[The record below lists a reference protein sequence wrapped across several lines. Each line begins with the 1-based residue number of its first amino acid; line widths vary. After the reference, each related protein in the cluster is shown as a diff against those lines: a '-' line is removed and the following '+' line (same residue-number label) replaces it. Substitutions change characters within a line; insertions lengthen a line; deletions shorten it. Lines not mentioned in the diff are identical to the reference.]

1 MMAKL
6 TRRKLIAQ
14 ASTGAAAIGA
24 LSLAPNLA
32 AAAPATNAPG
42 SGNHGQNIDLSGPMA
57 VLVLDPR
64 SGNVTFLVGS
74 QEVTVND
81 PSLVARMRAALQ

>member
-1 MMAKL
+1 MAKL
-6 TRRKLIAQ
+6 SRRKLIAQ

-32 AAAPATNAPG
+32 AAAPRTNARQG
-42 SGNHGQNIDLSGPMA
+42 GDQTQSIDVSGPMA
-57 VLVLDPR
+57 VLVLNPR
-64 SGNVTFLVGS
+64 SGNITFLVDS

-81 PSLVARMRAALQ
+81 PDLVARMKAALQ